1 MVDFSDFF
9 MGSDNDLNDLHKM
22 LLRHN
27 SSLKIWYKLFC
38 NKYENIIGEDAFSMD
53 L

>member
-1 MVDFSDFF
+1 MVDFSDFL
-9 MGSDNDLNDLHKM
+9 GVENDLDEVHKM

-27 SSLKIWYKLFC
+27 SSLRVWYKLFC
-38 NKYENIIGEDAFSMD
+38 QKYENTIGEDAFSMD

>member
-1 MVDFSDFF
+1 
-9 MGSDNDLNDLHKM
+9 MGVSEENDLDEVHKM

-27 SSLKIWYKLFC
+27 SSLRIWYKLFC
-38 NKYENIIGEDAFSMD
+38 SKYENTIGEDAFSMD